1 MTKSEF
7 TATLAQRCGV
17 SIQEGEKI
25 VNAFLD
31 SVEDGL
37 CGDGRVPLPGFGIL
51 EVRDMAARKGRNP
64 GTGEEIDIAARKVLK
79 FKMATEL
86 KQRLNRPD

>member
-7 TATLAQRCGV
+7 TARLARKPGI

-25 VNAFLD
+25 LNAFLD

-37 CGDGRVPLPGFGIL
+37 CLDGRVPLPGLGVL
-51 EVRDMAARKGRNP
+51 ETRENTPRKGRNP
-64 GTGEEIDIAARKVLK
+64 RTGEEMDIPARNTVRFKAAK
-79 FKMATEL
+79 EL
-86 KQRLNRPD
+86 KLMLNEAE